1 LPRDVGAV
9 VVAAGRGARLGGELK
24 QFRLIAG
31 VPMLL
36 RTLRPFL
43 SHPEIRT
50 VVAVIPDEAATAA
63 PDWLRSLA
71 GDRLLLVAGGAERS
85 DSVRAGLAAL
95 SAECTIVLV
104 HDGARPFASRDVIDR
119 VIAAARKG
127 TAAIAAV
134 PVTDTLK
141 DAVPTPDGTTIVKRT
156 VPRAGLWRA
165 QTPQGFP
172 RAMIEQVH
180 RSALT
185 AVTDD
190 AQWVEQAGG
199 TVVLIPDSVLNLKVT
214 TAEDLLLAEAIA
226 GGAGR
231 TAGQSGGTPVMEFRT
246 EADVRRVL
254 PIVQEHLRAG
264 KVLAYPTETVYGLGS
279 APTDAGLEM
288 LARLKGRSKEKPFLL
303 LVSGRAMAERWGLVF
318 PPAASALA
326 EAFWP
331 GPLTLVLPGGEGR
344 LPDML
349 RGPEG
354 GIAVRHTG
362 HALVAKL
369 VAGLGEPLTSTSANR
384 PRTPPAPG
392 PEWIARIFPEETA
405 AGDLLILDGGALG
418 NQPPSTVVD
427 CTGPIPQLIRE
438 GALPRA
444 ELRRAVGR
452 LAP

>member
-1 LPRDVGAV
+1 
-9 VVAAGRGARLGGELK
+9 
-24 QFRLIAG
+24 
-31 VPMLL
+31 
-36 RTLRPFL
+36 
-43 SHPEIRT
+43 
-50 VVAVIPDEAATAA
+50 
-63 PDWLRSLA
+63 
-71 GDRLLLVAGGAERS
+71 
-85 DSVRAGLAAL
+85 
-95 SAECTIVLV
+95 
-104 HDGARPFASRDVIDR
+104 
-119 VIAAARKG
+119 
-127 TAAIAAV
+127 
-134 PVTDTLK
+134 
-141 DAVPTPDGTTIVKRT
+141 
-156 VPRAGLWRA
+156 
-165 QTPQGFP
+165 
-172 RAMIEQVH
+172 
-180 RSALT
+180 
-185 AVTDD
+185 
-190 AQWVEQAGG
+190 VEQAGG

-226 GGAGR
+226 GGVGR